1 MKQRQVHSSRRGV
14 GALFLPLHYYH
25 TVPHSTGVHST
36 ATIVLVHLG
45 VNVPVLLNA
54 KGWHLLD
61 SSTIHSSGC
70 SHTEVATTTKST
82 RVGPGEGTV
91 VGVHVKVSLEGVFI
105 IDSVGDSGGEGLGA
119 QVVGWLDSEV
129 IVAVD
134 PAQGQVAVVG
144 AVGRGGRGGWLGLEI
159 VIGRE
164 EAGSCQG

>member
-1 MKQRQVHSSRRGV
+1 MKQRQVHTSRRGV
-14 GALFLPLHYYH
+14 GALLFPLHYYP
-25 TVPHSTGVHST
+25 TVPPSTGVPTT
-36 ATIVLVHLG
+36 ATVVHLG

-54 KGWHLLD
+54 KAWHLLD
-61 SSTIHSSGC
+61 SSTIHSSGS

-105 IDSVGDSGGEGLGA
+105 IDSVGDSGGKGLGA

-144 AVGRGGRGGWLGLEI
+144 A
-159 VIGRE
+159 GRE
-164 EAGSCQG
+164 GREGWG